1 MLDDLE
7 KEMLFEELQDKFL
20 QLEQKIE
27 ELENDSNESSDS
39 EITDLLSEVVL
50 GDVNWNLPFR
60 VHWVGGSVGQ
70 CEEIDSVVKAQ
81 NFFLGKAS
89 ELDGESKNP
98 NVNSGDL
105 FVLLCNHGPMTG
117 DDEEESEDDSSDSE
131 DEKKPKKYTDA
142 CYYVGLVVNDKVA
155 GQGISEDQEGPQL
168 GAHAENY
175 SIIVWETCGKAGL
188 SCPDKPKAIKIDEI
202 VFPEDDGSLAED
214 PKYGLTA
221 SQQAEFRELAVTYE
235 YKTFKL
241 EKEEPESPPDPNEPS
256 DADYGLFKN
265 VEQTQK
271 RTGALFQFS
280 DIFNHSIHKYNA
292 KAEAYRVS
300 INAADMSA
308 KLESYSPVEVEVT
321 TVSIMSDKCGSLKK
335 ETAEEGDPPEQL
347 IEKKTL
353 LVGNDIDGSEEFN
366 LSALVDYPESGYSV
380 SLGNA
385 LEVGILDK
393 TDNQVVDG
401 NDEKLY
407 FVPRFDDAADA
418 ENIKVEETIDVIE
431 DFKVG
436 VTIVSKNETD
446 EDGNETLCSEITI
459 KPEKKVKKLTFHSG
473 LLTKSEPESP
483 QWEAAGAEKK
493 FLAAMCEEEGDCK
506 NSYVVTGPGISGTIS
521 QTVTGTSSATNIHPD
536 CHTSY
541 SGTTQTPYEGD
552 IPDDNPLE
560 PEDFVNVTIASLHY
574 VGGNHQQRVHISLQ
588 NSYPDGDS
596 YGVDLGTIY
605 AYKDYVPDPADAN
618 GKLGGTFAGTYEI
631 DEDASSISINGGA
644 PGDEIPVSGTI
655 TVT

>member
-27 ELENDSNESSDS
+27 ELENDSDESGDS
-39 EITDLLSEVVL
+39 EAADPLSEGVT
-50 GDVNWNLPFR
+50 GDANFDLPFR
-60 VHWVGGSVGQ
+60 VHWFGFESADE
-70 CEEIDSVVKAQ
+70 CDEIDTVIKAQ
-81 NFFLGKAS
+81 EVLIQKT
-89 ELDGESKNP
+89 EEKN
-98 NVNSGDL
+98 NDARRARVSSGDVM
-105 FVLLCNHGPMTG
+105 VLLCNHGPTTG
-117 DDEEESEDDSSDSE
+117 DEDEEDEDSSGSE
-131 DEKKPKKYTDA
+131 DEDEKPKMFTDA
-142 CYYVGLVVNDKVA
+142 CYYVGLVVNTRVA
-155 GQGISEDQEGPQL
+155 GQTIFQDDASDGPQF
-168 GAHAENY
+168 GAHTDNY

-241 EKEEPESPPDPNEPS
+241 EKEEPESPPDPNEPI
-256 DADYGLFKN
+256 DDYGLFKN

-271 RTGALFQFS
+271 RTGALFEFS

-308 KLESYSPVEVEVT
+308 KLESYSPIEVEVT

-335 ETAEEGDPPEQL
+335 ETAEEGEPAEPL
-347 IEKKTL
+347 IQKKTL

-393 TDNQVVDG
+393 TDTQVVDG

-407 FVPRFDDAADA
+407 FVPRFDNTADA
-418 ENIKVEETIDVIE
+418 ENIKVEDTFDVIE

-446 EDGNETLCSEITI
+446 EDGNEKLCSEITI

-506 NSYVVTGPGISGTIS
+506 TSYMVSGPENL
-521 QTVTGTSSATNIHPD
+521 SATVPCIDPNATHVHPD
-536 CHTSY
+536 CCTEFY
-541 SGTTQTPYEGD
+541 WE
-552 IPDDNPLE
+552 E
-560 PEDFVNVTIASLHY
+560 F
-574 VGGNHQQRVHISLQ
+574 
-588 NSYPDGDS
+588 
-596 YGVDLGTIY
+596 
-605 AYKDYVPDPADAN
+605 VPDPSASEDDPNFEILGTTKAIRVLN
-618 GKLGGTFAGTYEI
+618 LLHGKAKVYGHSSAALYNSDPDIAWDFYLTDWMAEKDIEIGAGASLSGNYEVVWSNTIIDGGPQEPDLLVG
-631 DEDASSISINGGA
+631 N
-644 PGDEIPVSGTI
+644 
-655 TVT
+655 TVTVN